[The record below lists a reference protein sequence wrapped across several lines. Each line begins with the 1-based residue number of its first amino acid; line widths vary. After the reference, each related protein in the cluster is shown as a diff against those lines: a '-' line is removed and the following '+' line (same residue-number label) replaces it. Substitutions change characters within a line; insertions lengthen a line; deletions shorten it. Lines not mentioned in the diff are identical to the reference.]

1 MSNLVIEPAE
11 GMIALEFLDDEKQE
25 ETRPQYDAPSSS
37 DDYNEAVF
45 AICVGVGK
53 KVTNCKRGDTVVV
66 RAYARHGV
74 KVDDDVVIVES
85 YCVVGT
91 VKTS

>member
-1 MSNLVIEPAE
+1 MSSLVIEPAE
-11 GMIALEFLDDEKQE
+11 GMVALEFLDEEKQE
-25 ETRPQYDAPSSS
+25 EERSGYDAPPSS

-53 KVTNCKRGDTVVV
+53 KVTSCKRGDTVLV
-66 RAYARHGV
+66 RAYAREGV
-74 KVDDDVVIVES
+74 HVSDDVVLVEA
-85 YCVVGT
+85 YCVLGT

>member
-25 ETRPQYDAPSSS
+25 ETRPKYDAPPSS
-37 DDYNEAVF
+37 DAYNEAVF

-53 KVTNCKRGDTVVV
+53 KVTTCKRGDTLVV
-66 RAYARHGV
+66 RAYAREGV
-74 KVDDDVVIVES
+74 RVSDDVVIVEA
-85 YCVVGT
+85 YCVLGT
-91 VKTS
+91 VKTD